1 MEKGGTPVDGKKGT
15 ILRAGAAVL
24 LALTIWQGWTLREQ
38 GEQIAGLRRSVQDL
52 GREVQSLSGTVQR
65 TVRDALEEADSL
77 LSSYEVKMAGLDA
90 QTRSALAE
98 VTLWPKEYRKG
109 MTAVLLVSD
118 GQTGDTRRE
127 PMADNGAH
135 GFACTLSLSLEG
147 EGWWTL
153 NAELSD
159 GGTVAREKM
168 EYSLDA
174 WSVLPHYGGGS
185 WSGKPER
192 VGDAFAPP
200 LDYDVWIEDP
210 DGTRADLTDTEFRMY
225 CNGALAFSTAGVL
238 SETAGSGGEAM
249 WTCRDWQESYPAQEG
264 DTFLLTF
271 RGVDRPTGVG
281 YEFPI
286 EVWYMT
292 EGGGI
297 RQGVPSDVQGGKLMA
312 SGLDRPSIEW
322 PDEP

>member
-15 ILRAGAAVL
+15 ILLAGAAVL

-135 GFACTLSLSLEG
+135 GFACTLPLSLEG

-159 GGTVAREKM
+159 DGTVAREKM

-192 VGDAFAPP
+192 AGGAFVPP

-210 DGTRADLTDTEFRMY
+210 DGTRADWTDTEFRMY
-225 CNGALAFSTAGVL
+225 CNGALAFSAAARLCGPARTGRRAIRRRMGTPSCL
-238 SETAGSGGEAM
+238 PSGGWTGPPGSAM
-249 WTCRDWQESYPAQEG
+249 N
-264 DTFLLTF
+264 
-271 RGVDRPTGVG
+271 
-281 YEFPI
+281 FPS
-286 EVWYMT
+286 
-292 EGGGI
+292 
-297 RQGVPSDVQGGKLMA
+297 R
-312 SGLDRPSIEW
+312 SGT
-322 PDEP
+322 